1 MSRCGAEASREDD
14 EEPRCRGGEAYI
26 YSLEM
31 ERKWNDEG
39 NGEDLRSQ
47 CATGGGRREAEKAQ
61 QPNELR
67 CEWD

>member
-47 CATGGGRREAEKAQ
+47 CATGGGEA
-61 QPNELR
+61 R
-67 CEWD
+67 S

>member
-47 CATGGGRREAEKAQ
+47 CATGGGGGEKLRR
-61 QPNELR
+61 R
-67 CEWD
+67 SSRTS